1 MKQVVEIIKELQSTS
16 SRIEKERILSENKDN
31 ELLKCIFEFVYN
43 PYIVSGISSKKLKK
57 KVKVNGYNIKSL
69 EVLMEYLKKNNTG
82 RDIDIATVQ
91 GYLFFLTENEKEIVS
106 QIITK
111 SLKIGCTSK
120 TLNKIYGEGFIPEF
134 SVMLAE
140 SFFKQ
145 KEDFL
150 NGKEFLLTQKIDG
163 NRLVIIKHDNE
174 IHCFSRQG
182 QEIEGLVDIT
192 NDLDWLPNDY
202 VLDGELVA
210 INYNDLPSD
219 ELFRL
224 TMKIARK
231 DGIKKDLEYN
241 VFDLIKYDEFIKGK
255 SSVNCRSR
263 KAMLHALIED
273 NDPKFIKE
281 VKVLYQGKD
290 KNEIY
295 KWLEWAR
302 NNNMEGIMINLSESP
317 YECKRTKNILK
328 VKVMQDV
335 DLKVVGLEEGSGNLK
350 GTLGRINVEFKDN
363 VVGVGSGFELSMRDE
378 IWNNKD
384 KYLGAVAQ
392 IQYFEVSTNQKDGKE
407 SLRFPVFKCW
417 RFDKD
422 EPSLY

>member
-1 MKQVVEIIKELQSTS
+1 
-16 SRIEKERILSENKDN
+16 
-31 ELLKCIFEFVYN
+31 
-43 PYIVSGISSKKLKK
+43 
-57 KVKVNGYNIKSL
+57 
-69 EVLMEYLKKNNTG
+69 
-82 RDIDIATVQ
+82 
-91 GYLFFLTENEKEIVS
+91 
-106 QIITK
+106 
-111 SLKIGCTSK
+111 
-120 TLNKIYGEGFIPEF
+120 
-134 SVMLAE
+134 
-140 SFFKQ
+140 
-145 KEDFL
+145 
-150 NGKEFLLTQKIDG
+150 
-163 NRLVIIKHDNE
+163 
-174 IHCFSRQG
+174 
-182 QEIEGLVDIT
+182 
-192 NDLDWLPNDY
+192 
-202 VLDGELVA
+202 
-210 INYNDLPSD
+210 
-219 ELFRL
+219 
-224 TMKIARK
+224 
-231 DGIKKDLEYN
+231 
-241 VFDLIKYDEFIKGK
+241 
-255 SSVNCRSR
+255 
-263 KAMLHALIED
+263 MLHALIED
-273 NDPKFIKE
+273 YDPKFIKE